1 VGREVP
7 EARLRGLEGDY
18 EGREIPHPVFSG
30 GYRVEP
36 EAIEF
41 WQGRENRLHDRL
53 LYRCIDGEGW
63 TIQHL
68 QP

>member
-1 VGREVP
+1 EADYGGLEVP
-7 EARLRGLEGDY
+7 R
-18 EGREIPHPVFSG
+18 PPFWG

-36 EAIEF
+36 EVIEF

-53 LYRCIDGEGW
+53 VYRRTKGEW
-63 TIQHL
+63 RIERL